1 MTLAKLRP
9 SPSSQFLA
17 REWNYPGVLKTG
29 LGFWCIGFAFMLAYD
44 TTASVFYIPKYVLG
58 LPTGVA
64 SNLRLMAPL
73 GAMMLIY
80 LLARRYRQRLVI
92 TLLVTMMAAEFIFGF
107 IVSSKELSFRL
118 AVLLLL
124 GLYYLRG
131 RASFK
136 LLVIMLLVSIPY
148 LLYFNAYRLALMEGH
163 FLNSGAALS
172 VFDDSMKS
180 VKRRTGKEE
189 DVTASSMNALRSRI
203 DGKIYVEIITSGTE
217 SGKVPYLYGKSINLF
232 FGSWIPRVFWP
243 EKPDIS
249 YGQEFN
255 RAFHLSNSRYT
266 FVPMTMLGEL
276 YWNFAMPGVILGMF
290 LMGMILR
297 GVATSVSNGRSITLP
312 RFLVL
317 LLVTY
322 FLAIR
327 FEGNIANQFSTVM
340 RLVAL
345 VWIIDRIY
353 RALGISH
360 RVQTKPAESPRV
372 SLPVR
377 QGDSVLNP
385 WGRPAVQ
392 DLMPA

>member
-1 MTLAKLRP
+1 
-9 SPSSQFLA
+9 
-17 REWNYPGVLKTG
+17 
-29 LGFWCIGFAFMLAYD
+29 
-44 TTASVFYIPKYVLG
+44 
-58 LPTGVA
+58 
-64 SNLRLMAPL
+64 
-73 GAMMLIY
+73 
-80 LLARRYRQRLVI
+80 
-92 TLLVTMMAAEFIFGF
+92 
-107 IVSSKELSFRL
+107 
-118 AVLLLL
+118 
-124 GLYYLRG
+124 
-131 RASFK
+131 
-136 LLVIMLLVSIPY
+136 
-148 LLYFNAYRLALMEGH
+148 
-163 FLNSGAALS
+163 
-172 VFDDSMKS
+172 
-180 VKRRTGKEE
+180 
-189 DVTASSMNALRSRI
+189 
-203 DGKIYVEIITSGTE
+203 
-217 SGKVPYLYGKSINLF
+217 
-232 FGSWIPRVFWP
+232 
-243 EKPDIS
+243 
-249 YGQEFN
+249 
-255 RAFHLSNSRYT
+255 
-266 FVPMTMLGEL
+266 MTMLGEL